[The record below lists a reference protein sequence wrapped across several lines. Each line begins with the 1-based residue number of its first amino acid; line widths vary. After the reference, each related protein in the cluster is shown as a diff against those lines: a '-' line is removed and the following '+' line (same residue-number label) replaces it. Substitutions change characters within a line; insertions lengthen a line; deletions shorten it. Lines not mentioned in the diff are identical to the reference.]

1 MKKVT
6 GKQNSVV
13 TKIKKY
19 FFNQEAEHNNPMNAT
34 SQGRQMTTEEYL
46 EYVKYYKSAIRWRS

>member
-6 GKQNSVV
+6 EKQNSVV

-19 FFNQEAEHNNPMNAT
+19 FFNQEAEHNNPMNADN
-34 SQGRQMTTEEYL
+34 QGRQMTNEEYR
-46 EYVKYYKSAIRWRS
+46 EYVKYYKLAIRWRS